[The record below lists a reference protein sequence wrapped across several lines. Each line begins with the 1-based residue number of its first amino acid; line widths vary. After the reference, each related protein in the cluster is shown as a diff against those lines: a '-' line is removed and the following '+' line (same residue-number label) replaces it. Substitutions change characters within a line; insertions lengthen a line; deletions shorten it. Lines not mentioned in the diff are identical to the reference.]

1 MIVPKEYNRIFT
13 KGLQSALNNTPI
25 EDGKLRF
32 TTDTGR
38 LYLDI
43 VEGENKSRVRI
54 SAIEDSYTEE
64 QILSMIV
71 ALPKIYVASD
81 TGRAYIS
88 IDGGWVDIGPVKLE
102 EDTSTNKELVLW
114 FSDSDSEQPAYN
126 NKLTYNPITDTFKCT
141 NIEVTTIKVG
151 QLNITDTVNEDGS
164 HTVDFKF

>member
-1 MIVPKEYNRIFT
+1 
-13 KGLQSALNNTPI
+13 
-25 EDGKLRF
+25 
-32 TTDTGR
+32 
-38 LYLDI
+38 
-43 VEGENKSRVRI
+43 
-54 SAIEDSYTEE
+54 
-64 QILSMIV
+64 MIV

-102 EDTSTNKELVLW
+102 EDTTTNKELVLW

-151 QLNITDTVNEDGS
+151 QLNITDTVNNDGS

>member
-1 MIVPKEYNRIFT
+1 
-13 KGLQSALNNTPI
+13 
-25 EDGKLRF
+25 
-32 TTDTGR
+32 
-38 LYLDI
+38 
-43 VEGENKSRVRI
+43 
-54 SAIEDSYTEE
+54 
-64 QILSMIV
+64 MIV

-102 EDTSTNKELVLW
+102 EDTSTNKEL
-114 FSDSDSEQPAYN
+114 
-126 NKLTYNPITDTFKCT
+126 NKLTYNPVTDIFKCT